1 MMPGLLRDGTFER
14 ISFYLSDTATFG
26 KLTAS
31 IGVRY
36 DKESGKINE
45 ADQLG
50 VKWWEPGHPMD
61 GMDVFTSDIYPFT
74 QVAGKSPQSYTVFSP
89 RLSLSYDITG
99 DGKNVIKLTAARYGS
114 QSGNAVMW
122 RYFKFRYGYGFWY
135 DYNDDEQINWDE
147 LLTGVIVSNAGDID
161 ADGWSLTTVADGFN
175 SPLLDEL
182 GVTFERALGED
193 IAVSIS
199 GFYKR
204 RHKQVDVVGE
214 YTDGT
219 LEYDGHWTQDATYTF
234 ADGTVIPIWNRDARP
249 TITHYRNY
257 EKSDVTYMAAVLQV
271 SKKFSNK
278 WMLDVSF
285 TYSDW
290 KANWDQSEYENG
302 DLSTFDYFNGGVN
315 APESGGSGLQGVFVN
330 SRWQFK
336 LSGLYQLPYGI
347 NITAVFQAREGYVIP
362 YHESFYTGGGVGTRE
377 VYLPNTTFGDDRLP
391 TFWMLSM
398 GLEKTFKISDTAS
411 ATVFIDAYN
420 LTNNATT
427 LLVETSYTAP
437 NFDQPLR
444 VLNPGIFQF
453 GVRVSF

>member
-1 MMPGLLRDGTFER
+1 
-14 ISFYLSDTATFG
+14 
-26 KLTAS
+26 
-31 IGVRY
+31 
-36 DKESGKINE
+36 
-45 ADQLG
+45 
-50 VKWWEPGHPMD
+50 
-61 GMDVFTSDIYPFT
+61 
-74 QVAGKSPQSYTVFSP
+74 
-89 RLSLSYDITG
+89 
-99 DGKNVIKLTAARYGS
+99 
-114 QSGNAVMW
+114 
-122 RYFKFRYGYGFWY
+122 
-135 DYNDDEQINWDE
+135 
-147 LLTGVIVSNAGDID
+147 
-161 ADGWSLTTVADGFN
+161 VADGFN

-391 TFWMLSM
+391 AFWMLSM

-411 ATVFIDAYN
+411 ATVFVDGYN